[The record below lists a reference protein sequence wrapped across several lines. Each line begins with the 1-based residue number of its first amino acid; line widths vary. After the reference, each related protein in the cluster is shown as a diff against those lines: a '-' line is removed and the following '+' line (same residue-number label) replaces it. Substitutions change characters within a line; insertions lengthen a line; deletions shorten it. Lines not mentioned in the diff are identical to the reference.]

1 MFTKMLAFEWRYF
14 VRQPSFI
21 VTCLVFFLLPFLAMV
36 SDNVRIGSGGNVL
49 FNSPY
54 AIAQT
59 LLIFGI
65 FGMFLVVNFVANT
78 AVRNQTTMMA
88 EIIYTKPINA
98 FQYQLGRFMGAYLVC
113 VTVFAMVPLGVLIG
127 SLMPWVDAERLG
139 PNTLSFYV
147 IPFVYFSISTLFVLA
162 TLFYAMALRFN
173 SMMAVYVA
181 ALGLFIVFVVS
192 GQLLTEPDQRTI
204 AALTDP
210 FGLRAYNDVT
220 RYWTTFE
227 KNNQVI
233 AFEGLVVQNRLL
245 WIGAGI
251 AILLLAG
258 RLFKPLTLSS
268 AISKKASKKQE
279 KVEVAPRDNNIAYQS
294 SRINNWQQFI
304 TRASFEVKQVV
315 FSPAFFILLIFSAF
329 NLVAQFVDPSSL
341 FGAPNWPLT
350 QTMVQLINGSFS
362 IMLVIVITYYS
373 AEIVWRERSA
383 GIGDIVDSMPVK
395 NLTFWA
401 SKLVAMA
408 VVIAAI
414 LLIGMLSAILN
425 QLIVG
430 FSDLNIPQYLISLF
444 YFSGL
449 PWLLTAL
456 LAFFIQAL
464 SPNKYVGMLIFVGY
478 FFVSL
483 VFNQIGLEHNMFN
496 FAASPQLQYS
506 DLNGYGWFLQTQNWY
521 MLYWTGLA
529 IVLAVVS
536 YGVWHRGPQMAL
548 RKRFSLLGYNTGRKG
563 QFAAALGLIL
573 FVSAGATIH
582 YNTRVINTF
591 YTQDEILDIRAGY
604 EKTYIEYEDADIP
617 SVVAVDAAI
626 DIFPSK
632 RKINASAQIE
642 VINKSAEPITRF
654 LVNLPQNSSDYAVDI
669 EGGELGR
676 IEPKYRTAW
685 FEFERPMQ
693 PGERR
698 KGVVSVTRHNTGFRD
713 SGEDATT
720 IKNGTF
726 INNAELLPNFGFNQG
741 LKITDRHERRK
752 RDLPP
757 PRRAYPL
764 EDESRYGE
772 SFFGK
777 GVELIDFKATV
788 STSSDQIAIA
798 PGYLQKEWQQDGRN
812 YYRYEMDAPM
822 VNFFNVMSGKLAVK
836 KEQYKGINIEV
847 YYHPDHHWNVDR
859 MIESTRDSLDY
870 FSAVF
875 GPYQHKQM
883 RIIEFPGY
891 RRFAQSFANT
901 VPYSESIGF
910 ITDLRDPEEIDPVY
924 YVTAHEVAH
933 QWFGHQL
940 GAANVQGSA
949 VLSESLSQYAALMV
963 MERKYG
969 ETKIRK
975 FLTYELDRYLRGR
988 SNELLEEMPMM
999 RAENQQYIHYRKGS
1013 VVMMAIKNKLG
1024 EERLNR
1030 ALRSL
1035 VEEYR
1040 FATERYPTTLDLM
1053 ASLKA
1058 EADEDE
1064 QQFIDNQ
1071 LSQITIYDLRASS
1084 IEAKDREDKKVEVTF
1099 KIDATQFIADG
1110 QGEESEQPLEEWVD
1124 IVLFSQDPNDFSIDN
1139 EVIYQQKHRLV
1150 SGENVLTLVVD
1161 KRPVYAGVDPYVR
1174 LIDRDS
1180 DNNIIKL

>member
-1 MFTKMLAFEWRYF
+1 MFTKMLGFEWRYF

-49 FNSPY
+49 FNSPF

-59 LLIFGI
+59 LLIFGV

-78 AVRNQTTMMA
+78 AVRNQTTLMA
-88 EIIYTKPINA
+88 EIVYTKPINA

-113 VTVFAMVPLGVLIG
+113 VTVFAMVPLGILIG
-127 SLMPWVDAERLG
+127 SMMPWVDGERLG
-139 PNTLSFYV
+139 PNSLHFYV
-147 IPFVYFSISTLFVLA
+147 LPFLYFSVTTLFVLA
-162 TLFYAMALRFN
+162 TIFYAMALRFR
-173 SMMAVYVA
+173 SMMAVYVV

-192 GQLLTEPDQRTI
+192 GQLLNEPELRTI

-210 FGLRAYNDVT
+210 FGLRAYGDLT
-220 RYWTTFE
+220 RYWTTSE
-227 KNNQVI
+227 KNTQVV
-233 AFEGLVVQNRLL
+233 AFEGIVMQNRLIWL
-245 WIGAGI
+245 AVGA

-258 RLFKPLTLSS
+258 RLFKPLTLS
-268 AISKKASKKQE
+268 AEKSKKASKKE
-279 KVEVAPRDNNIAYQS
+279 AKADLGPVNANISFKAAAA
-294 SRINNWQQFI
+294 NNWQQF
-304 TRASFEVKQVV
+304 TSRTKFEVKQVIL
-315 FSPAFFILLIFSAF
+315 SPAFFILLLFSAF
-329 NLVAQFVDPSSL
+329 NLIAQFVDPSSL

-350 QTMVQLINGSFS
+350 QTMVQLINGSFTL
-362 IMLVIVITYYS
+362 MLIIIITYYS

-401 SKLVAMA
+401 SKLVSMA
-408 VVIAAI
+408 VVIGAI
-414 LLIGMLSAILN
+414 LFTGMIATILN
-425 QLIVG
+425 QLVVG
-430 FSDLNIPQYLISLF
+430 FSDIQISQYLISLF

-449 PWLLTAL
+449 PWLLTAV

-483 VFNQIGLEHNMFN
+483 VFAQIGLEHNMFN
-496 FAASPQLQYS
+496 FGAAPGLQYS
-506 DLNGYGWFLQTQNWY
+506 DLNGYGWHLQTQTWY
-521 MLYWTGLA
+521 MLYWVGLA
-529 IVLAVVS
+529 AVLAVIS
-536 YGVWHRGPQMAL
+536 FGMWHRGPQMPL
-548 RKRFSLLGYNTGRKG
+548 RKRFALLGYNTGSGGKLVAG
-563 QFAAALGLIL
+563 LGLVL
-573 FVSAGATIH
+573 FVAAGANIH
-582 YNTRVINTF
+582 YNTRVINNF
-591 YTQDEILDIRAGY
+591 VTQDDLLDLRADY
-604 EKTYIEYEDADIP
+604 EKAFVQHEDDDIP
-617 SVVAVDAAI
+617 TIVSVDAAI
-626 DIFPSK
+626 DIFPYQ
-632 RKINASAQIE
+632 RKIEATAKIE
-642 VINKSAEPITRF
+642 VVNNSDNPVSRF
-654 LVNLPQNSSDYAVDI
+654 LVNMPQNSKVYDVEI
-669 EGGELGR
+669 EGGELG
-676 IEPKYRTAW
+676 EVEDKFRTAW
-685 FEFERPMQ
+685 FEFDSPMQ
-693 PGERR
+693 PGEKRN
-698 KGVVSVTRHNTGFRD
+698 GVLTVVRHNTGFRD
-713 SGEDATT
+713 SGEDSTL
-720 IKNGTF
+720 INNGTF
-726 INNAELLPNFGFNQG
+726 INNAALFPNFGVNQG
-741 LKITDRHERRK
+741 FKLTDRHERRK

-757 PRRAYPL
+757 PRRAYKL

-777 GVELIDFKATV
+777 GVGLIDFKATV
-788 STSSDQIAIA
+788 STSGDQLAIA
-798 PGYLQKEWQQDGRN
+798 PGYLQKEWQENGRN

-836 KEQYKGINIEV
+836 KEVYKGINIEV
-847 YYHPDHHWNVDR
+847 YYHPTHHWNVDR

-870 FSAVF
+870 FSEVF
-875 GPYQHKQM
+875 GSYQHRQM

-910 ITDLRDPEEIDPVY
+910 ITDLRNPEEIDPVY

-988 SNELLEEMPMM
+988 ANELLEEMPMM

-1013 VVMMAIKNKLG
+1013 VVMMSLKNKLG

-1035 VEEYR
+1035 IEEYK
-1040 FATERYPTTLDLM
+1040 FATERMPTTLDMM
-1053 ASLKA
+1053 AALKA
-1058 EADEDE
+1058 GANEEE
-1064 QQFIDNQ
+1064 QQFIDKQ
-1071 LSQITIYDLRASS
+1071 LSQITIYDLRATS
-1084 IEAKDREDKKVEVTF
+1084 IEAADTDDKRVEITF
-1099 KIDATQFIADG
+1099 KIDATQFKADG
-1110 QGEESEQPLEEWVD
+1110 QGEETEQPLDEWVD
-1124 IVLFSQDPNDFSIDN
+1124 IVLFTEDPNDFSIDN
-1139 EVIYQQKHRLV
+1139 EVIYQQKHRLT

-1161 KRPVYAGVDPYVR
+1161 KQPAYAGVDPYVR